1 MLILGF
7 CQCRCMRGNEVMSHS
22 WWPSCSEAAWE
33 KNPDLFLKQVPP
45 MFSALKAW
53 PSKKNRVFFL
63 SQLWN
68 EFFSWS
74 GMAQVNGKRLYKLA
88 ASSVS
93 PLDLVVPPIGDGP
106 RGVKPWVFVKAMEGK
121 EVPREAREAWL
132 LEGGEIFSGK
142 MCFTALHCFTTFCH
156 VFPLSVFSLPFS
168 MSCYEFR
175 LSHVVCL
182 VGNIE
187 ILHRL
192 TWYCSH
198 LSSGVV
204 GAMRAVV
211 FAAT

>member
-1 MLILGF
+1 M
-7 CQCRCMRGNEVMSHS
+7 
-22 WWPSCSEAAWE
+22 
-33 KNPDLFLKQVPP
+33 
-45 MFSALKAW
+45 
-53 PSKKNRVFFL
+53 
-63 SQLWN
+63 
-68 EFFSWS
+68 
-74 GMAQVNGKRLYKLA
+74 NGKRLYKLA

-192 TWYCSH
+192 T
-198 LSSGVV
+198 
-204 GAMRAVV
+204 
-211 FAAT
+211 